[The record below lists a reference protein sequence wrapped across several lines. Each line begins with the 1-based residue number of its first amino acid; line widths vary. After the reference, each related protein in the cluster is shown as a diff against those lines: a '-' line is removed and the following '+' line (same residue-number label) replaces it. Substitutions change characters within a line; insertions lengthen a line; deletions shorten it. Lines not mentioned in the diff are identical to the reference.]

1 MPPSWTASI
10 YYHVPNILSSTKL
23 KVFQLFSNLFWTPK
37 TQPLQTYRRGDPLR
51 SPLQRYNVGGGALD
65 APRWISHRSIDPNV
79 GADII
84 RPPISQCQMGPI
96 TYIYVLC
103 ENHFD
108 FHRADNIRPYV
119 QISNNVK
126 RRAQGP
132 PLHYI
137 FFEWTKKK
145 TATFRL
151 RSLCW
156 RYLSSRVGQVLSWRR
171 NSPVDCCS
179 QNWSKI
185 RKESSLSLTLLCV
198 GVTYLPG

>member
-1 MPPSWTASI
+1 M
-10 YYHVPNILSSTKL
+10 
-23 KVFQLFSNLFWTPK
+23 
-37 TQPLQTYRRGDPLR
+37 R
-51 SPLQRYNVGGGALD
+51 SPLQIYDVGGGALD

-84 RPPISQCQMGPI
+84 RSPISQCQMGPI

-132 PLHYI
+132 PLHYYI
-137 FFEWTKKK
+137 YFQQKENRT
-145 TATFRL
+145 
-151 RSLCW
+151 
-156 RYLSSRVGQVLSWRR
+156 LSCAVY
-171 NSPVDCCS
+171 
-179 QNWSKI
+179 
-185 RKESSLSLTLLCV
+185 V
-198 GVTYLPG
+198 GVTYLPGQSPAKYCRRK

>member
-1 MPPSWTASI
+1 MRLTVLLCQIRLRATARAA
-10 YYHVPNILSSTKL
+10 PTNI
-23 KVFQLFSNLFWTPK
+23 
-37 TQPLQTYRRGDPLR
+37 RCR
-51 SPLQRYNVGGGALD
+51 GGALD
-65 APRWISHRSIDPNV
+65 APCWISHRSIDPNV

-132 PLHYI
+132 SLHYLCKRK
-137 FFEWTKKK
+137 EPD
-145 TATFRL
+145 FRL
-151 RSLCW
+151 
-156 RYLSSRVGQVLSWRR
+156 
-171 NSPVDCCS
+171 
-179 QNWSKI
+179 
-185 RKESSLSLTLLCV
+185 TLYV
-198 GVTYLPG
+198 GVTYLPGQSPAKYCRRKRA